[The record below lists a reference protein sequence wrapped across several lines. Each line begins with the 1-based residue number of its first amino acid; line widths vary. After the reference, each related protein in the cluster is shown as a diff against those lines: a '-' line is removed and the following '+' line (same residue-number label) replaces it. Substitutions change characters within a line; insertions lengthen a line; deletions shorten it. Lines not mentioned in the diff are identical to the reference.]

1 MVHAARPAADAIT
14 KKGEADMSFQL
25 TIEPIGHTIEIGDDQ
40 TILDA
45 CLRAGVWLPH
55 ACCHGLCATCKVQV
69 TDGEVEHG
77 NASPFALM
85 DFERDERKCL
95 ACCATAQSDITI
107 EADIDE
113 DVDARHFPI
122 KDYTG
127 RVKEMIDMTPTIK
140 GIFIEL
146 EDAIEFQAG
155 QYVNVHI
162 PGEAMPRAF
171 SIASKPASS
180 RLIELN
186 VRRVPG
192 GKGTGYLHDLMTPGD
207 EIRLTG
213 PFGRFY
219 VRASDPQP
227 VILIAGGS
235 GLSSP
240 RSMLLDLLEQGD
252 SRPITLVYGARDRG
266 ELYYHERF
274 LELAEQHP
282 NFVYVPALSGE
293 ATESAWGGFRGFVH
307 EAAKAHFGNDFRGHK
322 AYLCGPP
329 VMIEASIRALMQG
342 QLFERDIYTE
352 KFLTSAD
359 GSEAIAKS
367 PLFRSI

>member
-1 MVHAARPAADAIT
+1 
-14 KKGEADMSFQL
+14 MSYQL
-25 TIEPIGHTIEIGDDQ
+25 TIEPLGHSIEIGDDQ

-69 TDGEVEHG
+69 VDGEIEHG

-95 ACCATAQSDITI
+95 ACCATAQSDLTI

-113 DVDARHFPI
+113 DPDARHYPVRDF
-122 KDYTG
+122 TG
-127 RVKEMIDMTPTIK
+127 RVKDSVDLTPTIK
-140 GIFIEL
+140 GIFVEL
-146 EDAIEFQAG
+146 DGAGIEFQAG
-155 QYVNVHI
+155 QYVNVQI
-162 PGEAMPRAF
+162 PGEDMPRAF
-171 SIASKPASS
+171 SLAGKPGSAT
-180 RLIELN
+180 LIELN

-192 GKGTGYLHDLMTPGD
+192 GKGTGYLHEALKPGD
-207 EIRLTG
+207 ALRFSG
-213 PFGRFY
+213 PFGRFF

-252 SRPITLVYGARDRG
+252 TRPITLVYGARDRA
-266 ELYYHERF
+266 ELYYHDEF
-274 LELAEQHP
+274 VELEKRHG
-282 NFVYVPALSGE
+282 NFTYVPALSNE
-293 ATESAWGGFRGFVH
+293 AEGSTWDGFRGFVH
-307 EAAKAHFGNDFRGHK
+307 DAAKAHFNGDFRGHK

-352 KFLTSAD
+352 KFLSNAD
-359 GSEAIAKS
+359 GADALAKS

>member
-1 MVHAARPAADAIT
+1 
-14 KKGEADMSFQL
+14 MSYQL
-25 TIEPIGHTIEIGDDQ
+25 TIEPLGHTIEIDDDQ

-95 ACCATAQSDITI
+95 ACCATAQSDLTI

-113 DVDARHFPI
+113 DVDARHFPV
-122 KDYTG
+122 KDHSG
-127 RVKEMIDMTPTIK
+127 RVKETVDLTPTIK

-146 EDAIEFQAG
+146 ADEGIEFQAG

-162 PGEAMPRAF
+162 PGEDMPRAF
-171 SIASKPASS
+171 SLASHPGSS
-180 RLIELN
+180 KLIELN

-192 GKGTGYLHDLMTPGD
+192 GKGTGYLHEGLKPGD
-207 EIRLTG
+207 EIRFSG
-213 PFGRFY
+213 PFGRFF
-219 VRASDPQP
+219 VRASDAKP

-252 SRPITLVYGARDRG
+252 GRPITLVYGARDRA
-266 ELYYHERF
+266 ELYYHEF
-274 LELAEQHP
+274 FVELTARHA
-282 NFVYVPALSGE
+282 NFAYVPALSSE
-293 ATESAWGGFRGFVH
+293 AEDSTWDGFRGFVH
-307 EAAKAHFGNDFRGHK
+307 EAAKAHFANDFRGHK

-329 VMIEASIRALMQG
+329 VMIEASIRTLMQG

-359 GSEAIAKS
+359 GAQALAKS
-367 PLFRSI
+367 PLFRSL